1 MRASS
6 LWIGVVYMFYGCGL
20 RVFQAATD
28 HAPGV
33 YEKKRAEMLAGL
45 GYNVLAVD
53 IYGKG
58 VRPDNPRDAGAE
70 AGKYKDNRSLLRARV
85 RTGLARAGPPDRV
98 GKGLSERD
106 TPLLPVP
113 AQGRV
118 LNCRS
123 GQTREVPQGSRRTPS
138 RLETGC
144 LRPSIAL
151 G

>member
-1 MRASS
+1 M
-6 LWIGVVYMFYGCGL
+6 LHGCGL
-20 RVFQAATD
+20 RVFQAATN
-28 HAPGV
+28 HALGI
-33 YEKKRAEMLAGL
+33 YEQKRAEMLAGL

-53 IYGKG
+53 IHGKG

-85 RTGLARAGPPDRV
+85 RTSFARAGPPDRV
-98 GKGLSERD
+98 GKGLIERD
-106 TPLLPVP
+106 APLLPVP

-118 LNCRS
+118 LKRRS
-123 GQTREVPQGSRRTPS
+123 AQARKVPQGSRRTSS